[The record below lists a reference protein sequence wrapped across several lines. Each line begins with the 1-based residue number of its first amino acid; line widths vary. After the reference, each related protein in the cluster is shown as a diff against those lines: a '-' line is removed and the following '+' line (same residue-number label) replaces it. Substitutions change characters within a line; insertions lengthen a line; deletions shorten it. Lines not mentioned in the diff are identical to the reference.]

1 MKKFFA
7 LLLSIMLLSTA
18 ARLKSKSVR
27 LSMPHMARPASLC

>member
-7 LLLSIMLLSTA
+7 LLLSIML
-18 ARLKSKSVR
+18 RWLKSKSVR